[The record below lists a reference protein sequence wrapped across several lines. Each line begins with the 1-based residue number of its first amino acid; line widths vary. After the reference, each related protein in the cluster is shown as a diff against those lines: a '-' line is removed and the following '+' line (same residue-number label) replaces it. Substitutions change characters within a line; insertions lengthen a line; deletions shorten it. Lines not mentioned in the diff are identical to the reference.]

1 MSRGIACVV
10 IAFLLAGCGKTVDT
24 GGGEPWMEPSNY
36 SYQLSS
42 NCGERILIGTFWV
55 TVVDHVVIGVD
66 ARDPAAAA
74 VLEQGYSDAVPSL
87 SELIA
92 EYTEAIDGAADVVEI
107 EQGGDGHP
115 ESITVDWSSH
125 AMDDEACYKIA
136 DYVVYPD
143 ALSTVDQANLACVD
157 YYRHWQ
163 NSYAEESYY
172 YAAFAERLDGLGFT
186 EAAADYQVLA
196 GVAAGEPFEGAEPE
210 LAAIMA
216 DAGAWLGDAGATR
229 CVDLAEIWGILG
241 YDGRTEAVDL
251 FERQRSI
258 WDGLGVSDYRLRIT
272 IGRGNTERQC
282 HVDVVDGEVTA
293 IADALTGAEVA
304 EPPLGLPFTVDG
316 IYATISAD
324 DVFSYDF
331 VWSIPGRFFVG
342 DYSVGLTLDPAEF
355 PPPVGTFGE
364 TSVVGCGS

>member
-1 MSRGIACVV
+1 MGRGILCVV
-10 IAFLLAGCGKTVDT
+10 VALLLAGCGETVDV
-24 GGGEPWMEPSNY
+24 GGGEPWMEPANY

-55 TVVDHVVIGVD
+55 TVVDHKVVGVD

-74 VLEQGYSDAVPSL
+74 LLEQGYSDAVPSL
-87 SELIA
+87 DGLMG
-92 EYTEAIDGAADVVEI
+92 EYAEAIDGAADVVEI
-107 EQGGDGHP
+107 AQGGDGHP
-115 ESITVDWSSH
+115 ESISVDWSSN
-125 AMDDEACYKIA
+125 AIDDEACYKIA
-136 DYVVYPD
+136 NYVVYPD

-163 NSYAEESYY
+163 NSYAEEYYY
-172 YAAFAERLDGLGFT
+172 YAAFGERLDGLGFT
-186 EAAADYQVLA
+186 GAAADYRVLA
-196 GVAAGEPFEGAEPE
+196 GVAAGEPFEGEEPE

-216 DAGAWLGDAGATR
+216 DAGALLGDAGATR
-229 CVDLAEIWGILG
+229 CTDLAEIWGILE
-241 YDGRTEAVDL
+241 YEGRPKAVDL

-258 WDGLGVSDYRLRIT
+258 WDGLGLSDYRLRVI
-272 IGRGNTERQC
+272 IDRGDTERQC
-282 HVDVVDGEVTA
+282 HVDVVGGEVAA

-342 DYSVGLTLDPAEF
+342 DYTVGLMLDPVEF
-355 PPPVGTFGE
+355 PPPVDTFGE
-364 TSVVGCGS
+364 TTVVGCGS